1 MTTDPAPLILIQPDG
16 DALRFNAYGLTTAQ
30 IIDAL
35 RRTLLYTAAQHAGL
49 ATIDATIPAQAAI
62 AANGHSPETVPATR
76 GKPGPKPG
84 FKKARVT
91 VDPDDL
97 FSRADHPQD
106 R

>member
-1 MTTDPAPLILIQPDG
+1 MPTAPTPLILIQPDG

-62 AANGHSPETVPATR
+62 AVPAQYSVLAAAPVIPPR
-76 GKPGPKPG
+76 P
-84 FKKARVT
+84 AR
-91 VDPDDL
+91 P
-97 FSRADHPQD
+97 
-106 R
+106 